1 MLGLLPLDSCLE
13 LHKAPPVFFGRKMVE
28 NLFCHID
35 GIIPRV
41 SSCTFVQY
49 LCGVQFCTVTN
60 NTAKCIIA
68 HGFFCLFCRSVNISL
83 GYVTRVELL
92 GCRIYLLYLFR
103 NGQVAIKIDIKNIC
117 TKIYLSILE
126 R

>member
-1 MLGLLPLDSCLE
+1 MAVSKRKYSSVWDARSDEVGKVKPYLLPSSVCSIIDFFFFFFSSSMLGLLPLDSCLE

-68 HGFFCLFCRSVNISL
+68 HGFFVCCA
-83 GYVTRVELL
+83 E
-92 GCRIYLLYLFR
+92 
-103 NGQVAIKIDIKNIC
+103 A
-117 TKIYLSILE
+117 
-126 R
+126 